1 MENIKDNNDE
11 YNLFAGIMNSWCK
24 YDYLNGD
31 SVYKRQS
38 HYNYVDHECFKG
50 DENGLHLFFVDDEL
64 YDIRIVLRFSGS
76 KYEKS
81 MDNYN
86 ELITILKN
94 KFTKWEAFDII
105 NENTKEHIGE
115 SYIFIP
121 ILEVEKD
128 PTKFNQ
134 ISISY
139 KCESR
144 VESME

>member
-1 MENIKDNNDE
+1 
-11 YNLFAGIMNSWCK
+11 
-24 YDYLNGD
+24 
-31 SVYKRQS
+31 
-38 HYNYVDHECFKG
+38 
-50 DENGLHLFFVDDEL
+50 
-64 YDIRIVLRFSGS
+64 
-76 KYEKS
+76 

-115 SYIFIP
+115 SYIFKP

-139 KCESR
+139 KLEYKIHYIESKNEF
-144 VESME
+144 VNTSDVDEFVIDIEYYNIYGTKLTTEGSL